1 MMFMNN
7 FETSDFQEKPHSE
20 SIENITKELFCI
32 EPSPKERCSEFTC
45 ILEDEGE
52 DSFENKFALIFL
64 SSNHDKNSIN
74 SQDND
79 ENRFF
84 TKTKE
89 ESNRQK
95 LKIFSIVK
103 KQKINNKL
111 NANKKKESK
120 NKHNKFS
127 EDNIVTKIKTYFV
140 NSLIEY
146 INIIYSKFKKGK
158 QKLLKKISPKF
169 SKAYSKKSNQCFLRL
184 NVKQF
189 VSIEISKRCRD
200 SPDHNEKQ
208 IEKLYKQKE
217 SEECMK
223 ILDSKLSEMYE
234 LYTSNEIDEFSLD
247 HDLERLKEKKKESID
262 YINQFKET
270 ANNLI
275 GILSRKGIIK
285 NRRFNCKKYKPS
297 KKKKNNDLTDS
308 SDNSKFG

>member
-7 FETSDFQEKPHSE
+7 FETSEFQEKPHSE

-103 KQKINNKL
+103 KQKTNNKL
-111 NANKKKESK
+111 NSNKKK
-120 NKHNKFS
+120 
-127 EDNIVTKIKTYFV
+127 
-140 NSLIEY
+140 
-146 INIIYSKFKKGK
+146 
-158 QKLLKKISPKF
+158 
-169 SKAYSKKSNQCFLRL
+169 
-184 NVKQF
+184 
-189 VSIEISKRCRD
+189 
-200 SPDHNEKQ
+200 
-208 IEKLYKQKE
+208 
-217 SEECMK
+217 
-223 ILDSKLSEMYE
+223 
-234 LYTSNEIDEFSLD
+234 
-247 HDLERLKEKKKESID
+247 
-262 YINQFKET
+262 
-270 ANNLI
+270 
-275 GILSRKGIIK
+275 
-285 NRRFNCKKYKPS
+285 
-297 KKKKNNDLTDS
+297 
-308 SDNSKFG
+308 